1 MQLPKISIITPS
13 YNQGAYIEDTILSV
27 LNQNYP
33 NLEYIIIDGGSTD
46 NSTDIIR
53 KYEHR
58 VTYWRSEKDTGQS
71 DAINKG
77 LVRATGDVIGWLCS
91 DDLYLPGT
99 LHKVA
104 AVFQNSPETVM
115 LHGGSILFGEGRKEI
130 VKAAEREDLFLRYFS
145 VIPFPQP
152 SSFFRRKLI
161 DEQGLLENKLH
172 FAMDYD
178 LLIRAALHYKIT
190 PVDDVLSKYRLHNK
204 SKTSSRLEKFAEEWI
219 KVFSKFLRSVEFGE
233 QHCLMLKKIELY
245 DSGSDVYSG
254 NYRFSEMEIQKI
266 VLYFLDFMS
275 HLHYLFV
282 RKKRTL
288 EILSC
293 IKSLDKN
300 FYEHRHLN
308 SIAFRAAYF
317 PSSLIRLIRKIKK

>member
-1 MQLPKISIITPS
+1 MQPPKISIITPS
-13 YNQGAYIEDTILSV
+13 FNQGAYLEETILSV
-27 LNQNYP
+27 LEQNYS
-33 NLEYIIIDGGSTD
+33 NIEYIIIDGGSTD
-46 NSTDIIR
+46 NSADIIR
-53 KYEHR
+53 KYENR
-58 VTYWRSEKDTGQS
+58 ITYWISEKDAGQS

-77 LVRATGDVIGWLCS
+77 LVRASGDVIGWLCS

-99 LHKVA
+99 LQKVA

-115 LHGGSILFGEGRKEI
+115 LHGASILFGEGRKEI
-130 VKAAEREDLFLRYFS
+130 VKAAEKEDLFLRYFS

-152 SSFFRRKLI
+152 SSFFRKKLI
-161 DEQGLLENKLH
+161 DEQGYLENKLH

-178 LLIRAALHYKIT
+178 LLIKAALHYKIT
-190 PVDDVLSKYRLHNK
+190 PVEDVLSKYRIHNE
-204 SKTSSRLEKFAEEWI
+204 SKTSSQLEKFTTEWI

-233 QHCLMLKKIELY
+233 HYFLNLKKIELY
-245 DSGSDVYSG
+245 ESGNDVYQGS
-254 NYRFSEMEIQKI
+254 YRFSETEIRKI

-293 IKSLDKN
+293 IKSLDRN
-300 FYEHRHLN
+300 FYDHRQL
-308 SIAFRAAYF
+308 STIAFRAAYF
-317 PSSLIRLIRKIKK
+317 PTALIKLIRKIKK